1 MHPPRLLFR
10 WEFASLPVYSALPFY
25 LKLEYKKYYAFNVY
39 NSCLRNKYKSGIRN
53 FSQTMLLKMIASEI
67 ADLKTGFN
75 IFLSYGNVIFRFW
88 DINVFMFETVLT
100 TWRVVVSWWELAHEV
115 EHVLEYNFWISN
127 NLDIKLR
134 QLISIIMGNIFKK
147 KCTWFGGLDSR
158 SKPFSIYQLTT
169 VYQKTNYDEIIFFY
183 FFESVHW
190 DVIKM

>member
-1 MHPPRLLFR
+1 M
-10 WEFASLPVYSALPFY
+10 
-25 LKLEYKKYYAFNVY
+25 
-39 NSCLRNKYKSGIRN
+39 RNKYKSGIRN

-147 KCTWFGGLDSR
+147 KSNDLEGWILGPSLFQSINLPQFIKKLIMTRLFFSTFLKVYTEML
-158 SKPFSIYQLTT
+158 SKCKHSKSTMACYIILLFYQN
-169 VYQKTNYDEIIFFY
+169 Q
-183 FFESVHW
+183 
-190 DVIKM
+190 